1 MFHVNHSCFC
11 GSWPLQRVTP
21 MNKGQTA
28 SPARQTRYDVIVV
41 GGGHAGIEAALAASR
56 LGKQTLLITME
67 INALARASCN
77 PAIGGLAKGH
87 LVREIDALGGEMAKA
102 TDQTG
107 IQFKMLNRS
116 KGRAVWSPRAQIDK
130 KAYSTYMVS
139 VCSNQ
144 SNLEIFEDEAT
155 SVITDTE
162 GSTVTGVMT
171 RSGIRFECKALVLT
185 NGTFLN
191 GLIHIGNKSFSAGRI
206 GESASV
212 GITESLVDL
221 GFETGRLK
229 TGTPP
234 RIKRDS
240 IDFSKTTVQSGDD
253 NPEPFSFSTHGF
265 KPPNEACYITNTNLE
280 THRIINGGL
289 AFSPLFTGVI
299 QGVGPRYCPSIEDK
313 VVRFAE
319 KTSHQLFLE
328 PEWLNANQIYVNGF
342 SSSLPEEVQLN
353 SLRTVPGLENVEFIR
368 PGYAIEY
375 DFFPPSQLKA
385 TMETKRVEGLFFA
398 GQINGTSGYEEAA
411 AQGLMAGINASLKI
425 DMLEPF
431 VLGRHEAYIGVLIDD
446 LITKDTDE
454 PYRMFTS
461 RAEHRLLLRYDN
473 AHFRLTQKGYKLGLV
488 NETAFFLVENQ
499 KELAVKTE
507 AYLDSTYI
515 KADIINSLIATQT
528 AVKERQSLSNLLRRP
543 GVSIENLLSLLP
555 EWITD
560 LPPSLLM
567 LVATNAKYR
576 GYIERERIQVERLSR
591 HQQMSIPKGVDFM
604 SMQAVSFEA
613 RQKLDKI
620 RPETIGQASRI
631 SGVTPAD
638 VSLLIIL
645 LKKIV
650 SRETH

>member
-1 MFHVNHSCFC
+1 M
-11 GSWPLQRVTP
+11 G
-21 MNKGQTA
+21 KDQTIN
-28 SPARQTRYDVIVV
+28 PTQQPYYDVIVV
-41 GGGHAGIEAALAASR
+41 GGGHAGIEAALSASR
-56 LGKQTLLITME
+56 LGKATLLITME
-67 INALARASCN
+67 SAALGRASCN

-102 TDQTG
+102 TDHTG

-130 KAYSTYMVS
+130 KAYSAYMVE
-139 VCSNQ
+139 VCQNQ
-144 SNLEIFEDEAT
+144 AGLDLFEDEAI
-155 SVITDTE
+155 SVIANDD
-162 GSTVTGVMT
+162 GSKITGVLT
-171 RSGIRFECKALVLT
+171 RGEFTFSCQALILT

-212 GITESLVDL
+212 GITESLMGL

-240 IDFSKTTVQSGDD
+240 IDFSKTTIQAGDI
-253 NPEPFSFSTHGF
+253 NPEPFSFSTQNF
-265 KPPNEACYITNTNLE
+265 DPPNEYCYITNTNEE

-289 AFSPLFTGVI
+289 EFSPLFTGVI

-328 PEWLNANQIYVNGF
+328 PEWSNADQIYVNGF
-342 SSSLPEEVQLN
+342 SSSLPEDVQLN
-353 SLRTVPGLENVEFIR
+353 SLRTVPGLESVEFIR

-385 TMETKRVEGLFFA
+385 TMETKRVKGLFFA

-411 AQGLMAGINASLKI
+411 AQGLMAGINASLGI
-425 DMLEPF
+425 DGLEPF
-431 VLGRHEAYIGVLIDD
+431 VLARSEAYIGVLIDD

-473 AHFRLTQKGYKLGLV
+473 AHFRLAEKGFQLGLV
-488 NETAFFLVENQ
+488 NQDFYSDVESQ
-499 KELAVKTE
+499 KALAKKTE
-507 AYLDSTYI
+507 ALFGSTFI
-515 KADIINSLIATQT
+515 KSDIINGLVDTQTTVKESQSLANILKRPGVVIEDIKPLLPDWVNDLPPTLLTLIATNT
-528 AVKERQSLSNLLRRP
+528 
-543 GVSIENLLSLLP
+543 
-555 EWITD
+555 
-560 LPPSLLM
+560 
-567 LVATNAKYR
+567 KYS
-576 GYIERERIQVERLSR
+576 GYIEREYLQVERLSK
-591 HQQMSIPKGVDFM
+591 HQQMRIPDATDYL
-604 SMQAVSFEA
+604 SMQAISFEA

-638 VSLLIIL
+638 VSLLIVLI
-645 LKKIV
+645 KKNV
-650 SRETH
+650 SRETR

>member
-1 MFHVNHSCFC
+1 M
-11 GSWPLQRVTP
+11 G
-21 MNKGQTA
+21 KDQTINPTQQA
-28 SPARQTRYDVIVV
+28 YYDVIVV
-41 GGGHAGIEAALAASR
+41 GGGHAGIEAALSASR
-56 LGKQTLLITME
+56 LGKATLLITME
-67 INALARASCN
+67 AAALGRASCN

-102 TDQTG
+102 TDHTG

-130 KAYSTYMVS
+130 KAYSAYMVE
-139 VCSNQ
+139 VCQNQ
-144 SNLEIFEDEAT
+144 AGLDLFEDEAI
-155 SVITDTE
+155 SVIANDD
-162 GSTVTGVMT
+162 GSKIMGVLT
-171 RSGIRFECKALVLT
+171 RGEFTFSCQALILT

-206 GESASV
+206 DESASV
-212 GITESLVDL
+212 GITESLMDL

-240 IDFSKTTVQSGDD
+240 IDFSKTTIQAGDI
-253 NPEPFSFSTHGF
+253 NPEPFSFSTQNF
-265 KPPNEACYITNTNLE
+265 DPPNEYCYITNTNEE

-289 AFSPLFTGVI
+289 EFSPLFTGVI

-328 PEWLNANQIYVNGF
+328 PEWSNADQIYVNGF
-342 SSSLPEEVQLN
+342 SSSLPEDVQLN
-353 SLRTVPGLENVEFIR
+353 SLRTVPGLESVEFIR

-385 TMETKRVEGLFFA
+385 TMETKRVKGLFFA
-398 GQINGTSGYEEAA
+398 GQVNGTSGYEEAA
-411 AQGLMAGINASLKI
+411 AQGLMAGINASLGI
-425 DMLEPF
+425 DGLEPF
-431 VLGRHEAYIGVLIDD
+431 VLARSEAYIGVLIDD

-473 AHFRLTQKGYKLGLV
+473 AHFRLAEKGFQLGLV
-488 NETAFFLVENQ
+488 NQDFYSDVESQ
-499 KELAVKTE
+499 KALAKKTE
-507 AYLDSTYI
+507 ALFGSTFI
-515 KADIINSLIATQT
+515 KSDIINGLVDTQTTVKESQSLANILKRPGVVIEDIKSLLPDWVNDLPPTLLTLIATNT
-528 AVKERQSLSNLLRRP
+528 
-543 GVSIENLLSLLP
+543 
-555 EWITD
+555 
-560 LPPSLLM
+560 
-567 LVATNAKYR
+567 KYS
-576 GYIERERIQVERLSR
+576 GYIEREYLQVERLSK
-591 HQQMSIPKGVDFM
+591 HQQMRIPDATDYL
-604 SMQAVSFEA
+604 SMQAISFEA

-638 VSLLIIL
+638 VSLLIVLI
-645 LKKIV
+645 KKNV
-650 SRETH
+650 SRETR

>member
-1 MFHVNHSCFC
+1 M
-11 GSWPLQRVTP
+11 
-21 MNKGQTA
+21 A
-28 SPARQTRYDVIVV
+28 SRLAVSRESYDVIVV
-41 GGGHAGIEAALAASR
+41 GGGHAGIEAALASSR
-56 LGKQTLLITME
+56 LGKSTLLITME
-67 INALARASCN
+67 TAALGRASCN

-102 TDQTG
+102 TDKTG

-130 KAYSTYMVS
+130 NAYSAYMVS
-139 VCSNQ
+139 VCTSQ
-144 SNLEIFEDEAT
+144 DGLDIYEDEAT
-155 SVITDTE
+155 DVVASKDGKTI
-162 GSTVTGVMT
+162 TGVMT
-171 RSGIRFECKALVLT
+171 RAGTTLHCKALILT

-191 GLIHIGNKSFSAGRI
+191 GLIHIGSESFSAGRI

-212 GITESLVDL
+212 GITESLVGL
-221 GFETGRLK
+221 GFKTGRLK

-240 IDFSKTTVQSGDD
+240 VDFSKTTVQAGDE
-253 NPEPFSFSTHGF
+253 NPEPFSFSTTDF
-265 KPPNEACYITNTNLE
+265 APPNELCYITNTNAE
-280 THRIINGGL
+280 THHIINGGIK
-289 AFSPLFTGVI
+289 FSPLFTGVI

-328 PEWLNANQIYVNGF
+328 PEWLDANQIYVNGF

-353 SLRTVPGLENVEFIR
+353 SLRTVPGLEKVEFIR

-385 TMETKRVEGLFFA
+385 SMETKRVAGLFFA

-411 AQGLMAGINASLKI
+411 AQGLIAGINASLFVDDK
-425 DMLEPF
+425 DPF
-431 VLGRHEAYIGVLIDD
+431 VLERSEAYIGVLIDD

-473 AHFRLTQKGYKLGLV
+473 AHFRLAEKGYSLGL
-488 NETAFFLVENQ
+488 TTKAFYDDVQNQKALAKKVENYFS
-499 KELAVKTE
+499 K
-507 AYLDSTYI
+507 TYI
-515 KADIINSLIATQT
+515 KSDVVNSLVETQTTVKESQSIANILKRPRVSIDDIRSLLPDWVKGLPPALLMLIATNT
-528 AVKERQSLSNLLRRP
+528 
-543 GVSIENLLSLLP
+543 
-555 EWITD
+555 
-560 LPPSLLM
+560 
-567 LVATNAKYR
+567 KYS
-576 GYIERERIQVERLSR
+576 GYIERERQQVARLSK
-591 HQQMSIPKGVDFM
+591 HQQMAIPEGVDYM

-613 RQKLDKI
+613 RQKLDKV

-631 SGVTPAD
+631 SGVSPAD
-638 VSLLIIL
+638 LSLLIVLI
-645 LKKIV
+645 KKIV
-650 SRETH
+650 SRETR

>member
-1 MFHVNHSCFC
+1 M
-11 GSWPLQRVTP
+11 R
-21 MNKGQTA
+21 GQIA
-28 SPARQTRYDVIVV
+28 LSVSRESFDIIVV

-56 LGKQTLLITME
+56 LGKATLLITME
-67 INALARASCN
+67 TAALGRASCN

-130 KAYSTYMVS
+130 KAYSAYMVE
-139 VCSNQ
+139 VCKNQ
-144 SNLEIFEDEAT
+144 PGLHIFEDEAVA
-155 SVITDTE
+155 VIASKDHTE
-162 GSTVTGVMT
+162 ISGVRT
-171 RSGIRFECKALVLT
+171 RGGASFNCRALILT

-191 GLIHIGNKSFSAGRI
+191 GLIHIGNKNFSAGRI

-212 GITESLVDL
+212 GITESLIEL

-234 RIKRDS
+234 RIKRNS
-240 IDFSKTTVQSGDD
+240 IDFSKTTIQTGDE
-253 NPEPFSFSTHGF
+253 NPEPFSFSTQNF
-265 KPPNEACYITNTNLE
+265 DPPNEFCYITNTNEE

-289 AFSPLFTGVI
+289 EFSPLFTGVI
-299 QGVGPRYCPSIEDK
+299 KGVGPRYCPSIEDK

-328 PEWLNANQIYVNGF
+328 PEWTNANQVYVNGF
-342 SSSLPEEVQLN
+342 SSSLPEDVQLN

-385 TMETKRVEGLFFA
+385 TMETKRVKGLFFA

-411 AQGLMAGINASLKI
+411 AQGLMAGINACLGI
-425 DMLEPF
+425 DDDKPF
-431 VLGRHEAYIGVLIDD
+431 VLDRSEAYIGVLIDD

-473 AHFRLTQKGYKLGLV
+473 AHFRLAEKGFRLGL
-488 NETAFFLVENQ
+488 TSQAFHLDVEN
-499 KELAVKTE
+499 KMALAAKTE
-507 AYLDSTYI
+507 TLFNATYI
-515 KADIINSLIATQT
+515 KADVINALIDTQT
-528 AVKERQSLSNLLRRP
+528 TVKESQSLANILKRP
-543 GVSIENLLSLLP
+543 GVSVEDIKSLLP
-555 EWITD
+555 TWVND
-560 LPPSLLM
+560 LPPSLLT
-567 LVATNAKYR
+567 LVATNTKYS
-576 GYIERERIQVERLSR
+576 GYIERERQQVERLSK
-591 HQQMSIPKGVDFM
+591 HQQMPLPDAVDYL
-604 SMQAVSFEA
+604 SMQALSTEA

-645 LKKIV
+645 IKKIV
-650 SRETH
+650 SRETR

>member
-1 MFHVNHSCFC
+1 MPVSRE
-11 GSWPLQRVTP
+11 S
-21 MNKGQTA
+21 
-28 SPARQTRYDVIVV
+28 YEVIVV

-56 LGKQTLLITME
+56 LGKATLLITME
-67 INALARASCN
+67 KAALGRASCN

-102 TDQTG
+102 TDKTG

-130 KAYSTYMVS
+130 NAYSAYMVEA
-139 VCSNQ
+139 CTAQ
-144 SNLEIFEDEAT
+144 ADLDIFEDEAI
-155 SVITDTE
+155 SVVASDD
-162 GSTVTGVMT
+162 GSTIRGVLT
-171 RSGIRFECKALVLT
+171 RGGSSFLCQALILT

-206 GESASV
+206 DESASV
-212 GITESLVDL
+212 GITESLVGL

-240 IDFSKTTVQSGDD
+240 IDFSKTTTQGGDK
-253 NPEPFSFSTHGF
+253 NPEPFSFSTKTF
-265 KPPNEACYITNTNLE
+265 NPPNEPCFITNTNTE

-289 AFSPLFTGVI
+289 EFSPLFTGVI

-319 KTSHQLFLE
+319 KNSHQLFLE
-328 PEWLNANQIYVNGF
+328 PEWSNADQIYVNGF
-342 SSSLPEEVQLN
+342 SSSLPEDVQLN

-375 DFFPPSQLKA
+375 DYFPPAQLKA
-385 TMETKRVEGLFFA
+385 TMETKRVKGLFFA

-411 AQGLMAGINASLKI
+411 AQGLMAGINASLGI
-425 DMLEPF
+425 DGSEPF
-431 VLGRHEAYIGVLIDD
+431 VLGRSDAYIGVLIDD

-473 AHFRLTQKGYKLGLV
+473 AHFRLAEKGFRLGLASR
-488 NETAFFLVENQ
+488 AFFNEVENQ
-499 KELAVKTE
+499 KSLADKAE
-507 AYLDSTYI
+507 AYFSSTFI
-515 KADIINSLIATQT
+515 KPGVVNEMIDTQN
-528 AVKERQSLSNLLRRP
+528 AVKESQSLANILKRP
-543 GVSIENLLSLLP
+543 GVVVEDVLSLLP
-555 EWITD
+555 EWIKT
-560 LPPSLLM
+560 LPPALLT
-567 LVATNAKYR
+567 LIATNTKYS
-576 GYIERERIQVERLSR
+576 GYIEREYQQVERLSK
-591 HQQMSIPKGVDFM
+591 HQKMRIPDNVDYL
-604 SMQAVSFEA
+604 SMKAISFEA
-613 RQKLDKI
+613 RQKLDRV

-645 LKKIV
+645 LKNIV
-650 SRETH
+650 SRETR

>member
-1 MFHVNHSCFC
+1 MPKDHTKH
-11 GSWPLQRVTP
+11 PPQHTL
-21 MNKGQTA
+21 
-28 SPARQTRYDVIVV
+28 YDVIVV
-41 GGGHAGIEAALAASR
+41 GGGHAGIEAALSSSR
-56 LGKQTLLITME
+56 LGKTTLLITME
-67 INALARASCN
+67 TAALGRASCN

-102 TDQTG
+102 TDTTG

-130 KAYSTYMVS
+130 KAYSAYMVD
-139 VCSNQ
+139 VCKNQ
-144 SNLEIFEDEAT
+144 VGLDIFEDEAIAVKA
-155 SVITDTE
+155 SDDCSKITGVLTRG
-162 GSTVTGVMT
+162 GST
-171 RSGIRFECKALVLT
+171 FNCQALILT

-206 GESASV
+206 DESASV
-212 GITESLVDL
+212 GITESLVNL

-240 IDFSKTTVQSGDD
+240 VDFSKTTIQTGDK
-253 NPEPFSFSTHGF
+253 NPEPFSFSTQNF
-265 KPPNEACYITNTNLE
+265 DPPNEYCYITNTNEE
-280 THRIINGGL
+280 THHIINGGL
-289 AFSPLFTGVI
+289 EFSPLFTGVI

-328 PEWLNANQIYVNGF
+328 PEWSNADQVYVNGF

-353 SLRTVPGLENVEFIR
+353 SLRTVPGLEHVEFIR

-385 TMETKRVEGLFFA
+385 TLETKRVRGLFFA

-411 AQGLMAGINASLKI
+411 AQGLMAGINACLGI
-425 DMLEPF
+425 DKLEPF
-431 VLGRHEAYIGVLIDD
+431 VLQRSEAYIGVLIDD

-473 AHFRLTQKGYKLGLV
+473 AHFRLAEKGFHLGL
-488 NETAFFLVENQ
+488 NKQAFYNDVESQ
-499 KELAVKTE
+499 KALAKKTE
-507 AYLDSTYI
+507 DYFGSTFI
-515 KADIINSLIATQT
+515 KADVINALVETQATVKESQTLANIIKRPGVAIENIRSLLPDWVNDLPPTLLTLIATNT
-528 AVKERQSLSNLLRRP
+528 
-543 GVSIENLLSLLP
+543 
-555 EWITD
+555 
-560 LPPSLLM
+560 
-567 LVATNAKYR
+567 KYS
-576 GYIERERIQVERLSR
+576 GYIEREYLQVERLSK
-591 HQQMSIPKGVDFM
+591 HQQMHIPVDVDYL

-613 RQKLDKI
+613 RQKLNKI

-645 LKKIV
+645 LKKHV
-650 SRETH
+650 SRETR

>member
-1 MFHVNHSCFC
+1 MPVSRE
-11 GSWPLQRVTP
+11 S
-21 MNKGQTA
+21 
-28 SPARQTRYDVIVV
+28 YEVIVV

-56 LGKQTLLITME
+56 LGKATLLITME
-67 INALARASCN
+67 KAALGRASCN

-102 TDQTG
+102 TDKTG

-130 KAYSTYMVS
+130 NAYSAYMVEA
-139 VCSNQ
+139 CTAQ
-144 SNLEIFEDEAT
+144 ADLDIFEDEAI
-155 SVITDTE
+155 SVVASDD
-162 GSTVTGVMT
+162 GSTIRGVLT
-171 RSGIRFECKALVLT
+171 RGGSSFLCQALILT

-206 GESASV
+206 DESASV
-212 GITESLVDL
+212 GITESLVGL

-240 IDFSKTTVQSGDD
+240 IDFSKTTTQGGDK
-253 NPEPFSFSTHGF
+253 NPEPFSFSTKTF
-265 KPPNEACYITNTNLE
+265 NPPNEPCFITNTNTE

-289 AFSPLFTGVI
+289 EFSPLFTGVI

-319 KTSHQLFLE
+319 KNSHQLFLE
-328 PEWLNANQIYVNGF
+328 PEWSNADQIYVNGF
-342 SSSLPEEVQLN
+342 SSSLPEDVQLN

-375 DFFPPSQLKA
+375 DYFPPAQLKA
-385 TMETKRVEGLFFA
+385 TMETKRVKGLFFA

-411 AQGLMAGINASLKI
+411 AQGLMAGINASLGI
-425 DMLEPF
+425 DGSEPF
-431 VLGRHEAYIGVLIDD
+431 VLGRSDAYIGVLIDD

-473 AHFRLTQKGYKLGLV
+473 AHFRLAEKGFRLGLASR
-488 NETAFFLVENQ
+488 AFFNEVENQ
-499 KELAVKTE
+499 KSLADKAE
-507 AYLDSTYI
+507 AYFSSTFI
-515 KADIINSLIATQT
+515 KPDVVNEMIDTQT
-528 AVKERQSLSNLLRRP
+528 AVKESQSLANILKRP
-543 GVSIENLLSLLP
+543 GVVVEDVLSLLP
-555 EWITD
+555 EWIKT
-560 LPPSLLM
+560 LPPALLT
-567 LVATNAKYR
+567 LIATNTKYS
-576 GYIERERIQVERLSR
+576 GYIEREYQQVERLSK
-591 HQQMSIPKGVDFM
+591 HQKMRIPDNVDYL
-604 SMQAVSFEA
+604 SMKAISFEA
-613 RQKLDKI
+613 RQKLDRV

-645 LKKIV
+645 LKNIV
-650 SRETH
+650 SRETR

>member
-1 MFHVNHSCFC
+1 M
-11 GSWPLQRVTP
+11 G
-21 MNKGQTA
+21 KDQTINPTQQA
-28 SPARQTRYDVIVV
+28 HYDVIVV
-41 GGGHAGIEAALAASR
+41 GGGHAGIEAALSASR
-56 LGKQTLLITME
+56 LGKATLLITME
-67 INALARASCN
+67 AAALGRASCN

-102 TDQTG
+102 TDHTG

-130 KAYSTYMVS
+130 KAYSAYMVE
-139 VCSNQ
+139 VCQNQ
-144 SNLEIFEDEAT
+144 AGLDLFEDEAI
-155 SVITDTE
+155 SVIANDD
-162 GSTVTGVMT
+162 GSKITGVLT
-171 RSGIRFECKALVLT
+171 RGEFTFSCQALILT

-212 GITESLVDL
+212 GITESLMGL

-240 IDFSKTTVQSGDD
+240 IDFSKTTIQAGDI
-253 NPEPFSFSTHGF
+253 NPEPFSFSTQNF
-265 KPPNEACYITNTNLE
+265 DPPNESCYITNTNEE

-289 AFSPLFTGVI
+289 EFSPLFTGVI

-328 PEWLNANQIYVNGF
+328 PEWSNADQIYVNGF
-342 SSSLPEEVQLN
+342 SSSLPEDVQLN
-353 SLRTVPGLENVEFIR
+353 SLRTVPGLESVEFIR

-385 TMETKRVEGLFFA
+385 TMETKRVKGLFFA

-411 AQGLMAGINASLKI
+411 AQGLMAGINASFGI
-425 DMLEPF
+425 DGLEPF
-431 VLGRHEAYIGVLIDD
+431 VLARSEAYIGVLIDD

-473 AHFRLTQKGYKLGLV
+473 AHFRLAEKGFQLGLV
-488 NETAFFLVENQ
+488 NQDFYSDVESQ
-499 KELAVKTE
+499 KALAKKTE
-507 AYLDSTYI
+507 ALFGSTFI
-515 KADIINSLIATQT
+515 KSDIINGLVDTQTTVKESQSLANILKRPGVVIEDIKSLLPDWVNDLPPTLLTLIATNT
-528 AVKERQSLSNLLRRP
+528 
-543 GVSIENLLSLLP
+543 
-555 EWITD
+555 
-560 LPPSLLM
+560 
-567 LVATNAKYR
+567 KYS
-576 GYIERERIQVERLSR
+576 GYIEREYLQVERLSK
-591 HQQMSIPKGVDFM
+591 HQQMRIPDATDYL
-604 SMQAVSFEA
+604 SMQAISFEA

-638 VSLLIIL
+638 ISLLIVLI
-645 LKKIV
+645 KKCF
-650 SRETH
+650 T

>member
-1 MFHVNHSCFC
+1 MIVSRE
-11 GSWPLQRVTP
+11 S
-21 MNKGQTA
+21 
-28 SPARQTRYDVIVV
+28 YEVIVV
-41 GGGHAGIEAALAASR
+41 GGGHAGIEAALSSSR
-56 LGKQTLLITME
+56 LGKATLLITME
-67 INALARASCN
+67 MAALGRASCN

-130 KAYSTYMVS
+130 NAYSAYMVE
-139 VCSNQ
+139 VCKNQ
-144 SNLEIFEDEAT
+144 PGLDIFEDEAI
-155 SVITDTE
+155 SVIASDD
-162 GSTVTGVMT
+162 GSTIMGVLT
-171 RSGIRFECKALVLT
+171 RGGSTFNCQALILT

-212 GITESLVDL
+212 GITESLVGL

-240 IDFSKTTVQSGDD
+240 IDFSKTTIQAGDK
-253 NPEPFSFSTHGF
+253 NPEPFSFSTQNF
-265 KPPNEACYITNTNLE
+265 DPPNEFCYITNTNDE

-289 AFSPLFTGVI
+289 EFSPLFTGVI

-328 PEWLNANQIYVNGF
+328 PEWSNADQIYVNGF

-385 TMETKRVEGLFFA
+385 TMETKRVKGLFFA

-411 AQGLMAGINASLKI
+411 AQGLMAGINASRGI
-425 DMLEPF
+425 DEAEPF
-431 VLGRHEAYIGVLIDD
+431 VLTRSEAYIGVLIDD

-473 AHFRLTQKGYKLGLV
+473 AHFRLAEKGFRLGLTNKDFYNDV
-488 NETAFFLVENQ
+488 VNQ
-499 KELAVKTE
+499 KALAKKTE
-507 AYLDSTYI
+507 SFFNATYI
-515 KADIINSLIATQT
+515 KADVINGLVDTQT
-528 AVKERQSLSNLLRRP
+528 TVIESQNLANILKRP
-543 GVSIENLLSLLP
+543 GVTVEDIKSLLP
-555 EWITD
+555 GWVND
-560 LPPSLLM
+560 LPPTLLT
-567 LVATNAKYR
+567 LVATNTKYS
-576 GYIERERIQVERLSR
+576 GYIEREYLQVERLSK
-591 HQQMSIPKGVDFM
+591 HQLMNIPEGVDYL
-604 SMQAVSFEA
+604 SMKAISFEA

-645 LKKIV
+645 IKKNV

>member
-1 MFHVNHSCFC
+1 MPVSRE
-11 GSWPLQRVTP
+11 S
-21 MNKGQTA
+21 
-28 SPARQTRYDVIVV
+28 YEVIVV

-56 LGKQTLLITME
+56 LGKATLLITME
-67 INALARASCN
+67 KAALGRASCN

-102 TDQTG
+102 TDKTG

-130 KAYSTYMVS
+130 NAYSAYMVEA
-139 VCSNQ
+139 CTAQ
-144 SNLEIFEDEAT
+144 ADLDIFEDEAI
-155 SVITDTE
+155 SVVASDD
-162 GSTVTGVMT
+162 GSTIRGVLT
-171 RSGIRFECKALVLT
+171 RGGSNFLCQALILT

-206 GESASV
+206 DESASV
-212 GITESLVDL
+212 GITESLVGL

-240 IDFSKTTVQSGDD
+240 IDFSKTTTQGGDK
-253 NPEPFSFSTHGF
+253 NPEPFSFSTKTF
-265 KPPNEACYITNTNLE
+265 NPPNEPCFITNTNTE

-289 AFSPLFTGVI
+289 EFSPLFTGVI

-328 PEWLNANQIYVNGF
+328 PEWSNADQIYVNGF
-342 SSSLPEEVQLN
+342 SSSLPEDVQLN

-375 DFFPPSQLKA
+375 DYFPPAQLKA
-385 TMETKRVEGLFFA
+385 TMETKRVKGLFFA

-411 AQGLMAGINASLKI
+411 AQGLMAGINASLGI
-425 DMLEPF
+425 DGSEPF
-431 VLGRHEAYIGVLIDD
+431 VLGRSDAYIGVLIDD

-473 AHFRLTQKGYKLGLV
+473 AHFRLAEKGFRLGLASR
-488 NETAFFLVENQ
+488 AFFNEVENQ
-499 KELAVKTE
+499 KSLADKAE
-507 AYLDSTYI
+507 AYFSSTFI
-515 KADIINSLIATQT
+515 KPDVVNEMIDTQT
-528 AVKERQSLSNLLRRP
+528 AVKESQSLANILKRP
-543 GVSIENLLSLLP
+543 GVVVEDVLSLLP
-555 EWITD
+555 EWIKT
-560 LPPSLLM
+560 LPPALLT
-567 LVATNAKYR
+567 LIATNTKYS
-576 GYIERERIQVERLSR
+576 GYIEREYQQVERLSK
-591 HQQMSIPKGVDFM
+591 HQKMRIPDNVDYL
-604 SMQAVSFEA
+604 SMKAISFEA
-613 RQKLDKI
+613 RQKLDRV

-645 LKKIV
+645 LKNIV
-650 SRETH
+650 SRETR

>member
-1 MFHVNHSCFC
+1 
-11 GSWPLQRVTP
+11 
-21 MNKGQTA
+21 MNV
-28 SPARQTRYDVIVV
+28 SRESFDVIVV

-56 LGKQTLLITME
+56 LGKSTLLITME
-67 INALARASCN
+67 TKALGRASCN

-130 KAYSTYMVS
+130 KAYSSYMVD
-139 VCSNQ
+139 VCTNQ
-144 SNLEIFEDEAT
+144 QGLEIYEGEAT
-155 SVITDTE
+155 SVISSNE
-162 GSTVTGVMT
+162 GTKITGVMT
-171 RSGIRFECKALVLT
+171 RAGRAFGCEALILT

-191 GLIHIGNKSFSAGRI
+191 GLIHIGNESFSAGRI

-212 GITESLVDL
+212 GITESLVAL

-240 IDFSKTTVQSGDD
+240 VDFSKTTIQAGDQQ
-253 NPEPFSFSTHGF
+253 PEPFSFSTRDF
-265 KPPNEACYITNTNLE
+265 DPPNEYCYITNTNE
-280 THRIINGGL
+280 KTHAIINGGL
-289 AFSPLFTGVI
+289 EFSPLFTGVI

-328 PEWLNANQIYVNGF
+328 PEWTDANQLYVNGF

-353 SLRTVPGLENVEFIR
+353 SLRSVPGLEKVEFIR

-385 TMETKRVEGLFFA
+385 TMETKRVKGLFFA

-411 AQGLMAGINASLKI
+411 SQGLIAGINACRSI
-425 DMLEPF
+425 GGSDPF
-431 VLGRHEAYIGVLIDD
+431 VLERSEAYIGVLIDD

-473 AHFRLTQKGYKLGLV
+473 AHFRLAEKGYRLGLT
-488 NETAFFLVENQ
+488 EKALYEDVENQ
-499 KELAVKTE
+499 KRLASKTE
-507 AYLDSTYI
+507 TYFNSTYI
-515 KADIINSLIATQT
+515 KPEIINGLVETQTTVKESQTLANILKRPGVTVADIQSILPNWVNDLSPALLTLIATNT
-528 AVKERQSLSNLLRRP
+528 
-543 GVSIENLLSLLP
+543 
-555 EWITD
+555 
-560 LPPSLLM
+560 
-567 LVATNAKYR
+567 KYS
-576 GYIERERIQVERLSR
+576 GYIERERQQVERLSK
-591 HQQMSIPKGVDFM
+591 HQTMSIPDTVDYL

-645 LKKIV
+645 IKKIV
-650 SRETH
+650 SRETR

>member
-1 MFHVNHSCFC
+1 M
-11 GSWPLQRVTP
+11 G
-21 MNKGQTA
+21 KDQTINPTQQA
-28 SPARQTRYDVIVV
+28 YYDVIVV
-41 GGGHAGIEAALAASR
+41 GGGHAGIEAALSASR
-56 LGKQTLLITME
+56 LGKATLLITME
-67 INALARASCN
+67 AAALGRASCN

-102 TDQTG
+102 TDHTG

-130 KAYSTYMVS
+130 KAYSAYMVE
-139 VCSNQ
+139 VCQNQ
-144 SNLEIFEDEAT
+144 AGLDLFEDEAI
-155 SVITDTE
+155 SVIANDD
-162 GSTVTGVMT
+162 GSKIMGVLT
-171 RSGIRFECKALVLT
+171 RGEFTFSCQALILT

-206 GESASV
+206 DESASV
-212 GITESLVDL
+212 GITESLMDL

-240 IDFSKTTVQSGDD
+240 IDFSKTTIQAGDI
-253 NPEPFSFSTHGF
+253 NPEPFSFSTQNF
-265 KPPNEACYITNTNLE
+265 DPPNEYCYITNTNEE

-289 AFSPLFTGVI
+289 EFSPLFTGVI

-328 PEWLNANQIYVNGF
+328 PEWSNADQIYVNGF
-342 SSSLPEEVQLN
+342 SSSLPEDVQLN
-353 SLRTVPGLENVEFIR
+353 SLRTVPGLESVEFIR

-385 TMETKRVEGLFFA
+385 TMETKRVKGLFFA
-398 GQINGTSGYEEAA
+398 GQVNGTSGYEEAA
-411 AQGLMAGINASLKI
+411 AQGLMAGINASLGI
-425 DMLEPF
+425 DGLEPF
-431 VLGRHEAYIGVLIDD
+431 VLVRSEAYIGVLIDD

-473 AHFRLTQKGYKLGLV
+473 AHFRLAEKGFQLGLV
-488 NETAFFLVENQ
+488 NQDFYSDVESQ
-499 KELAVKTE
+499 KALAKKTE
-507 AYLDSTYI
+507 ALFGSTFI
-515 KADIINSLIATQT
+515 KSDIINGLVDTQTTVKESQSLANILKRPGVVIEDIKSLLPDWVNDLPPTLLTLIATNT
-528 AVKERQSLSNLLRRP
+528 
-543 GVSIENLLSLLP
+543 
-555 EWITD
+555 
-560 LPPSLLM
+560 
-567 LVATNAKYR
+567 KYS
-576 GYIERERIQVERLSR
+576 GYIEREYLQVERLSK
-591 HQQMSIPKGVDFM
+591 HQQMRIPDATDYL
-604 SMQAVSFEA
+604 SMQAISFEA

-638 VSLLIIL
+638 VSLLIVLI
-645 LKKIV
+645 KKNV
-650 SRETH
+650 SRETR